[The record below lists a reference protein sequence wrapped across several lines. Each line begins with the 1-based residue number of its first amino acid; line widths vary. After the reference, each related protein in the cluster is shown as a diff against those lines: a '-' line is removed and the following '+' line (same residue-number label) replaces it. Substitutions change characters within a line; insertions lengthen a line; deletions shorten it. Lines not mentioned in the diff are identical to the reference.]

1 MITHTQMLSANRAI
15 KQFRGKTS
23 NIYIIEDCGEK
34 ASFLIDCGMPSDVEN
49 LLAVLSHELPVK
61 RIVCTHFHVDHV
73 AGWVVLKE
81 LWKKCSIF
89 FHENARAYVAGNK
102 RIPVPAFSDIQ
113 STLIPCMKEYGY
125 FLNLKDL
132 LSGALY
138 GTPFK
143 KGFPPERAEYYKDKE
158 PVIPGFMT
166 IHTPGHRPDSVS
178 FLEPESGVFVSG
190 DFLLVIGGKVVIN
203 SYISSREDQ
212 DNSVKLIKGIK
223 EIKYV
228 YPGHGI
234 CIPFNP
240 DELANH

>member
-1 MITHTQMLSANRAI
+1 MITHTQNLGGNRAI

-23 NIYIIEDCGEK
+23 NIYIIEDSGEK

-49 LLAVLSHELPVK
+49 LVGALSPELPVK

-73 AGWVVLKE
+73 AGWATLKE
-81 LWKKCSIF
+81 LWKDCSIF
-89 FHENARAYVAGNK
+89 FHENALPYVTGEK

-125 FLNLKDL
+125 FLNFKDI

-143 KGFPPERAEYYKDKE
+143 KGFPSGRTEYFRENSD
-158 PVIPGFMT
+158 VIPGFT
-166 IHTPGHRPDSVS
+166 SIHTPGHRPDSVS

-190 DFLLVIGGKVVIN
+190 DFLLVLGGNVLVNKYV
-203 SYISSREDQ
+203 SSKKDQ
-212 DNSVKLIKGIK
+212 DDSLRRIRKMK
-223 EIKYV
+223 EIRYL

-234 CIPFNP
+234 CRPFAT
-240 DELANH
+240 ESL

>member
-1 MITHTQMLSANRAI
+1 MITHTQKLSGNRVI

-23 NIYIIEDCGEK
+23 NIYIIEDYGEK
-34 ASFLIDCGMPSDVEN
+34 ASFLIDCGMPSDAEN
-49 LLAVLSHELPVK
+49 LLAALSYELPVK

-73 AGWVVLKE
+73 AGWAVLKE
-81 LWKKCSIF
+81 LWKDCSIF
-89 FHENARAYVAGNK
+89 FHENAMPYVTGDK

-143 KGFPPERAEYYKDKE
+143 KGFPSERTEYFRENSD
-158 PVIPGFMT
+158 VIPGFT
-166 IHTPGHRPDSVS
+166 SIHTPGHRPDSVS

-190 DFLLVIGGKVVIN
+190 DFLLVLGGNVLVNK
-203 SYISSREDQ
+203 YISSKKDQ
-212 DNSVKLIKGIK
+212 DDSVRRIRKLK
-223 EIKYV
+223 EIRYL
-228 YPGHGI
+228 YPGHGV
-234 CIPFNP
+234 CRPFVP
-240 DELANH
+240 DSL

>member
-1 MITHTQMLSANRAI
+1 MIAHTQELKDNRLI

-23 NIYIIEDCGEK
+23 NIYIIEDYGQK

-49 LLAVLSHELPVK
+49 LLGAVSYELPVK

-73 AGWVVLKE
+73 AGWATLKE
-81 LWKKCSIF
+81 LWKDCSIF
-89 FHENARAYVAGNK
+89 FHENARVYITGNK
-102 RIPVPAFSDIQ
+102 RMPIPAFPDIQ

-132 LSGALY
+132 LSGGLY

-143 KGFPPERAEYYKDKE
+143 KGFPPERTEFYKDRE

-190 DFLLVIGGKVVIN
+190 DFLLVLGGNVLVNKYV
-203 SYISSREDQ
+203 SSKKDQ
-212 DNSVKLIKGIK
+212 DDSVSRIRKLK
-223 EIKYV
+223 EIKYL
-228 YPGHGI
+228 YPGHGV
-234 CIPFNP
+234 CRPFDP
-240 DELANH
+240 DSL